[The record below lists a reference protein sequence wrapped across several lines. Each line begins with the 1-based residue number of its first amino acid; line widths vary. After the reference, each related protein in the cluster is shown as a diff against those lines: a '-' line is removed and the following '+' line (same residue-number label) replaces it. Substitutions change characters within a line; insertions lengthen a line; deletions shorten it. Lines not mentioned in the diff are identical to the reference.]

1 MSNKT
6 NVLKNKQV
14 NIRNRKASFEY
25 ELLDHFTAG
34 IVLQGSEIKSL
45 RNSQAS
51 IAEAYCYISKG
62 ELWIKGMHIA
72 EYTYAH
78 NQNHEETRTRKL
90 LLRKKELNKLQRSKD
105 KGLTIIATNLFINEH
120 GLAKINISLA
130 KGKNLYDKRQSIK
143 DRTIERN
150 MKKIQFS

>member
-1 MSNKT
+1 MSKKT
-6 NVLKNKQV
+6 NTKTKRV

-25 ELLDHFTAG
+25 ELLDQYAAG

-72 EYTYAH
+72 EYTHAH
-78 NQNHEETRTRKL
+78 SQNHEETRTRKL

-105 KGLTIIATNLFINEH
+105 KGLTIIATNLFINEK

-130 KGKNLYDKRQSIK
+130 KGKKLYDKRQSIK
-143 DRTIERN
+143 ERTIERN
-150 MKKIQFS
+150 MKKINFG